1 MRWMR
6 PAAMRWFLALF
17 VAANARTNARSR
29 AKTNA
34 RNATSRLVFGSCSKV
49 HLPQPLWPWIR
60 KRHPKAWIW
69 AGDAVYGDRLVRAV
83 PLTFEAMGPQY
94 LRDAYARQNAIP
106 EYARLRE
113 EVPHWIATWDDHDFG
128 LNDGGGDLPWRDASQ
143 AVFLEAMGLTVPA
156 GQRGVYT
163 KTSVPVEGG
172 SVLVVA
178 LDLRYHKSP
187 YSEIDGDFLGEAQWA
202 WLAETLQSVKED
214 AVIVVSSL
222 QLLDERYGLGERWGR
237 FPAARRRLLNVFE
250 TCMRPLLV
258 ISGDVHMA
266 ELSVGR
272 CGGRTLID
280 FTSSGM
286 THAWSHQVRAGFS
299 RAFAP
304 VLTAAMASFQSIA
317 PLEWQATDD
326 KGRRMHYLDLNFGE
340 LDFDVAKGLV
350 TARVFGVG
358 KAPVLERAFSLR
370 DLGVG
375 GACRPVHGFLPP
387 WRHYISLA
395 VWALCLGLIVVAPL
409 ALAIVI
415 ARRCL
420 STGLTINAATVDEDA
435 EVLTSARRVRR
446 EVFCVEQR
454 VPVEMERDAHDVS
467 SETIHVVASYEDFS
481 PWDVTFVPRAVGA
494 ARIVVDGA
502 KRKGKIGRVCVLRD
516 HRRRGI
522 GRRVVRACVDALR
535 RKHPGYLATL
545 GSQVHAVGFYESL
558 GFRCIEGEEPF
569 MDGPGCLHRTMVME
583 T

>member
-6 PAAMRWFLALF
+6 PAAVRWLLALF
-17 VAANARTNARSR
+17 LTAHATKAKKSSANARS
-29 AKTNA
+29 
-34 RNATSRLVFGSCSKV
+34 NATSRLVFGSCSKTN
-49 HLPQPLWPWIR
+49 LPQPLWPYVR
-60 KRHPKAWIW
+60 ARNPKAWIW
-69 AGDAVYGDRLVRAV
+69 AGDAVYGDRFVRAL
-83 PLTFEAMGPQY
+83 PLTFEAMGPEY
-94 LRDAYARQNAIP
+94 LRDAYEKQNAIP

-113 EVPHWIATWDDHDFG
+113 EVPHFIASWDDHDFG

-143 AVFLEAMGLTVPA
+143 EVFLAAMNLTVPT

-163 KTSVPVEGG
+163 RTSVPVEGG

-187 YSEIDGDFLGEAQWA
+187 YTNVDGDFLGEAQWA
-202 WLAETLQSVKED
+202 WLAATLKSVKED
-214 AVIVVSSL
+214 AVVVVSSL

-237 FPAARRRLLNVFE
+237 FPAARRRLLSVFE
-250 TCMRPLLV
+250 SCSKPLLV

-266 ELSVGR
+266 EVAEAR
-272 CGGRTLID
+272 CGRKTLID

-317 PLEWQATDD
+317 PLDWQATDAS
-326 KGRRMHYLDLNFGE
+326 GRRMHYLDLNFGE
-340 LDFDVAKGLV
+340 LDFDVAEGLV
-350 TARVFGVG
+350 TARVFGAAE
-358 KAPVLERAFSLR
+358 APVLERAFSLR

-375 GACRPVHGFLPP
+375 GACRPVHGFLPE
-387 WRHYISLA
+387 WRHAVALV
-395 VWALCLGLIVVAPL
+395 VWALCLCVVVAAPL
-409 ALAIVI
+409 ALAIGI

-467 SETIHVVASYEDFS
+467 NETIHVVALYEDFS

-494 ARIVVDGA
+494 ARVVVDRA

-535 RKHPGYLATL
+535 QKHPGYLATL
-545 GSQVHAVGFYESL
+545 GSQVHAVGFYEAL

>member
-1 MRWMR
+1 MLEVPRAR
-6 PAAMRWFLALF
+6 RYSLVLLLAATAH
-17 VAANARTNARSR
+17 AS
-29 AKTNA
+29 
-34 RNATSRLVFGSCSKV
+34 NATSRLAFGSCSKV
-49 HLPQPLWPWIR
+49 HLPQPLWPYVR
-60 KRHPKAWIW
+60 ARSPKAWIW
-69 AGDAVYGDRLVRAV
+69 AGDAVYGDRLVRAL
-83 PLTFEAMGPQY
+83 PLTFEALGPQY
-94 LRDAYARQNAIP
+94 LRAAYEKQNAIP

-113 EVPHWIATWDDHDFG
+113 EVPYFIASWDDHDFG

-143 AVFLEAMGLTVPA
+143 AVFLAAMNLSVPS
-156 GQRGVYT
+156 GQHGVYT
-163 KTSVPVEGG
+163 RTRVPVEGG
-172 SVLVVA
+172 AVLVVA

-187 YSEIDGDFLGEAQWA
+187 YSDVEGDFLGEAQWV
-202 WLAETLQSVKED
+202 WLEETLQSAKED
-214 AVIVVSSL
+214 VIIIVSSL

-250 TCMRPLLV
+250 SCSKPLLV
-258 ISGDVHMA
+258 VSGDVHMA

-272 CGGRTLID
+272 CGSKTLID

-286 THAWSHQVRAGFS
+286 THAWSHQVRVGFA
-299 RAFAP
+299 RAFSHI
-304 VLTAAMASFQSIA
+304 LTAAMASFQSIA
-317 PLEWQATDD
+317 PLDWQATDSN
-326 KGRRMHYLDLNFGE
+326 GRRMHYLDLNFGE

-350 TARVFGVG
+350 TARVFGAAE
-358 KAPVLERAFSLR
+358 APVLERAFSLR

-375 GACRPVHGFLPP
+375 GACRPVHGFLPG
-387 WRHYISLA
+387 WRHAVALV
-395 VWALCLGLIVVAPL
+395 VWALCLCVVVAAPL
-409 ALAIVI
+409 ALAIGI

-467 SETIHVVASYEDFS
+467 NETIHVVALYEDFS

-494 ARIVVDGA
+494 ARVVVDRA

-535 RKHPGYLATL
+535 QKHPGFLATL
-545 GSQVHAVGFYESL
+545 GSQVHAVGFYEAL

>member
-6 PAAMRWFLALF
+6 PAAVRWLLALF
-17 VAANARTNARSR
+17 LTAHATKAKKSSANARS
-29 AKTNA
+29 
-34 RNATSRLVFGSCSKV
+34 NATSRLVFGSCSKTN
-49 HLPQPLWPWIR
+49 LPQPLWPYVR
-60 KRHPKAWIW
+60 ARNPKAWIW
-69 AGDAVYGDRLVRAV
+69 AGDAVYGDRFVRAL
-83 PLTFEAMGPQY
+83 PLTFEAMGPEY
-94 LRDAYARQNAIP
+94 LRDAYEKQNAIP

-113 EVPHWIATWDDHDFG
+113 EVPHFIASWDDHDFG

-143 AVFLEAMGLTVPA
+143 EVFLAAMNLTVPT

-163 KTSVPVEGG
+163 RTSVPVEGG

-187 YSEIDGDFLGEAQWA
+187 YTNVDGDFLGEAQWA
-202 WLAETLQSVKED
+202 WLAATLESVKED
-214 AVIVVSSL
+214 AVVIVSSL

-237 FPAARRRLLNVFE
+237 FPAARRRLLSVFE
-250 TCMRPLLV
+250 SCSKPLLV

-266 ELSVGR
+266 EVAEAR
-272 CGGRTLID
+272 CGRKTLID

-317 PLEWQATDD
+317 PLDWQATDAS
-326 KGRRMHYLDLNFGE
+326 GRRMHYLDLNFGE

-358 KAPVLERAFSLR
+358 KEPVLERAFSLR

-375 GACRPVHGFLPP
+375 GACRPVHGFLPE
-387 WRHYISLA
+387 WRHAVALV
-395 VWALCLGLIVVAPL
+395 VWALCLCVVVAAPL
-409 ALAIVI
+409 ALAIGI

-467 SETIHVVASYEDFS
+467 NETIHVVALYEDFS

-494 ARIVVDGA
+494 ARVVVDRA

-535 RKHPGYLATL
+535 QKHPGYLATL
-545 GSQVHAVGFYESL
+545 GSQVHAVGFYEAL